1 MIQPVL
7 HCIDVIDD
15 CIDLAVCSPT
25 STQPTALCGLDHAV
39 SSLASQPLALCI
51 VIYPNST
58 QLKNKHVSMDKGFL
72 FARYHHDHIIVKST
86 TKNVTKEIFPGN
98 RVCRLY
104 RLQPQQMADGPL

>member
-15 CIDLAVCSPT
+15 CIDLAVCSST

-58 QLKNKHVSMDKGFL
+58 KLKDKHVSMNKGFL
-72 FARYHHDHIIVKST
+72 FVLMERISQTSKM
-86 TKNVTKEIFPGN
+86 
-98 RVCRLY
+98 
-104 RLQPQQMADGPL
+104 MALGKTGELFMAAV